1 MTESELA
8 LPLLNENDVGGGD
21 GDEEIIYQLLNTNK
35 NDERRRS
42 SRCSYFKPT
51 RKRCVAISFAL
62 LLWFGFL
69 SSLWTAASCKL
80 VKIDYNKGGVEL
92 TIQAVGF
99 WRYEQKVT
107 NGTHT
112 TNYCVPYSTTQVRK
126 EINLDGF
133 FPEDI
138 ALQAYSVVSP
148 SAVFTSI
155 VALMI
160 CIVEVQVQPEILFG
174 SMIPEYVDPSTT
186 IRSSALAGVL
196 LMMGGVIQTVATFS
210 LLHYHPKSTASGYES
225 PLCNPAYSHCKLGP
239 IGVWGVCGSLALF
252 VAGAISC
259 YSSRRIAQRHGKG
272 KSRCC

>member
-107 NGTHT
+107 LNNSGPQRDQSRWLLSRGYSSTGIFSRITIGCIYVNRCSNDMHSWST
-112 TNYCVPYSTTQVRK
+112 SATRNTIRINDSWICWSINYHQILCTCRSVTNYGRNNSNGGNIFIT
-126 EINLDGF
+126 IL
-133 FPEDI
+133 
-138 ALQAYSVVSP
+138 SP
-148 SAVFTSI
+148 KIYIFRVW
-155 VALMI
+155 V
-160 CIVEVQVQPEILFG
+160 
-174 SMIPEYVDPSTT
+174 T
-186 IRSSALAGVL
+186 IMQS
-196 LMMGGVIQTVATFS
+196 S
-210 LLHYHPKSTASGYES
+210 LL
-225 PLCNPAYSHCKLGP
+225 
-239 IGVWGVCGSLALF
+239 SL
-252 VAGAISC
+252 
-259 YSSRRIAQRHGKG
+259 
-272 KSRCC
+272 